1 MKNELIQETY
11 EKNCKDFDISAF
23 EEDIKE
29 LDQKLIDLDVRI
41 AEKKNNV
48 QDASL
53 TKISGE
59 DIQKIRLFYEN
70 FPNFSNLLS
79 NELSEIPVISGGEVL
94 FSRFLT
100 SVEKFRSTTGKAED
114 WTEFR
119 KELELKKHDLKVQ
132 IEVLK
137 SSLVTEKSKRPQP
150 TTAEKEDAVKYIC
163 DCIDS
168 LDAEVSRSRESGSS
182 TINSRSIS
190 QSRKNRRRTAVDLQK
205 LQNTIRE
212 GVQADSVREDSVGNS
227 NTTIEEDSEGSS
239 DDLENPFASF
249 VNPDISIPLLSE
261 DED

>member
-1 MKNELIQETY
+1 M
-11 EKNCKDFDISAF
+11 
-23 EEDIKE
+23 
-29 LDQKLIDLDVRI
+29 
-41 AEKKNNV
+41 
-48 QDASL
+48 
-53 TKISGE
+53 G
-59 DIQKIRLFYEN
+59 
-70 FPNFSNLLS
+70 
-79 NELSEIPVISGGEVL
+79 
-94 FSRFLT
+94 
-100 SVEKFRSTTGKAED
+100 TGKAED

-119 KELELKKHDLKVQ
+119 KELELKKLDLKVQ

-150 TTAEKEDAVKYIC
+150 TTAEREDVVKYIC

-168 LDAEVSRSRESGSS
+168 LESEVSRSRESGSS

-190 QSRKNRRRTAVDLQK
+190 QSRKNRRRTAVDLEK

-212 GVQADSVREDSVGNS
+212 GVQADSV
-227 NTTIEEDSEGSS
+227 EEDSEGSS